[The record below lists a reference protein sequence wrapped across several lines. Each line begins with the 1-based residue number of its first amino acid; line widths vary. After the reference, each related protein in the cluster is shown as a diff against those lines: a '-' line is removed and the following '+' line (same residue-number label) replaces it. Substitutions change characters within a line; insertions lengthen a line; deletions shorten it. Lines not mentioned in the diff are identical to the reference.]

1 MTMKKIFS
9 LTASL
14 LMYSLA
20 ISQSLEIPK
29 NYEFK
34 SEADY
39 DKYESEILACVDWLM
54 TSPINKQVRKRDKA
68 VSFLAAYSIDNKRV
82 NPHLDKKEFP
92 FLLNGE
98 LGVIYIASWTKS
110 CLTQNYVNNKEE
122 FTLRAT
128 NQVIK
133 YYLANQSKIKKGK
146 GIKEF
151 VDQKQQGNL
160 THFVN
165 SKLKD

>member
-1 MTMKKIFS
+1 MKHLI
-9 LTASL
+9 L
-14 LMYSLA
+14 LLSFFVFTINSVA
-20 ISQSLEIPK
+20 QQFEVPK

-34 SEADY
+34 TEADY